1 MLKRFISWTLALALM
16 FSCSLASPV
25 FAADSAAATTMRL
38 ERTEGTVS
46 LTGKNEKSLVI
57 TEGMKL
63 ASGNTLTTK
72 AKSYAYISLDDK
84 KAVKLD
90 GSSSAEVQK
99 SGKKLEV
106 LLNSGKLFFN
116 VKVPLESDESLN
128 VRSSTMTAGVRG
140 TAGVIEIVNDQVS
153 KLHLLEGTVQL
164 TDYSSPSGK
173 ARVVTVQA
181 GQTATC
187 VSPTGSAGDAAV
199 SVEKME
205 VSAVPGFAAVEI
217 ARDPQLADKIRKQS
231 SLDVD
236 SMISGAQSRLDQDEA
251 AQLKRQQAAGSAVRE
266 NIIADSGIF
275 RDSSSAVGSSGG
287 GGGNN
292 GGGNSGGNAPTSPA
306 EPTPDSITLTG
317 AVTADMANAALT
329 SFSAVTIANGAAPSA
344 TTLTIQDGESVTV
357 PAGRSLTLE
366 RGTQTTIDGSLDV
379 AGTLVDSGL
388 IQCNVGNAVA
398 VSDTGV
404 FQFKGGI
411 LWGVPGLSAPPI
423 HNTGAFQDSS
433 GSRLSVTGAC
443 VLNEGSTY
451 MESLNDVFAALTGD
465 SNRLRLVTSSPGA
478 NPISGDLV
486 LPAGV
491 GVSLDLSSY
500 ELSLGQYSIT
510 VEDGASIS
518 LSGTGIISANETV
531 LRSAGRIDM
540 SGTFTL
546 RSRSGSAAALEISG
560 GDVRITGA
568 PKIYGGSSAITGAAP
583 ASHLTISGGT
593 LQSDSG
599 YAVTWAGTGEMTG
612 GTVYGYR
619 HAGSGS
625 HIFTLR
631 NGSVL
636 EPVSPTAGDPSSP
649 APVKLEA
656 EGFVVEGG
664 AAAVVQAASAS
675 AVIDNEQASFR
686 FNSGTV
692 AKAAGG
698 QYFADPEKVEYTV
711 PSGCAGLSNDENAQL
726 SYGIYDDPKSVVEQI
741 NLGNYPV
748 CHLYLRDGLE
758 LDKNIMGYN
767 LSITGV
773 GDASV
778 TISGNY
784 FSALVTI
791 QQAGTINNVVIV
803 NNSTDTTRIP
813 AALAAPNVPDGSYT
827 LKAKSEIVCLISGDQ
842 HIPGQYQDDGY
853 YTLTSD
859 QLRSALL

>member
-1 MLKRFISWTLALALM
+1 MLKRFMIRTLAIVLV
-16 FSCSLASPV
+16 FSCSLAAPV

-38 ERTEGTVS
+38 ERTERTVS

-187 VSPTGSAGDAAV
+187 VSSTGSAGDAAV

-251 AQLKRQQAAGSAVRE
+251 AQLKRQQAAGSAVKE

-275 RDSSSAVGSSGG
+275 RDRSSAVGSGG
-287 GGGNN
+287 G

-317 AVTADMANAALT
+317 AVTADMAKAALT

-636 EPVSPTAGDPSSP
+636 EPISPTAVDPSFP

-656 EGFVVEGG
+656 DGFVVEGG
-664 AAAVVQAASAS
+664 AAAVIQAAFAS
-675 AVIDNEQASFR
+675 SVIDNEQAPFR
-686 FNSGTV
+686 CNSGAIV
-692 AKAAGG
+692 KAAGG
-698 QYFADPEKVEYTV
+698 QYFADPDNVEYTV

-726 SYGIYDDPKSVVEQI
+726 SYGIYDNPKSIVEQI
-741 NLGNYPV
+741 NTGSMGIDTV

-773 GDASV
+773 GDAPV

-803 NNSTDTTRIP
+803 NNSTDTTSIP
-813 AALAAPNVPDGSYT
+813 AALAAPNVPDGLYT
-827 LKAKSEIVCLISGDQ
+827 LKAKSEIVCLISDDQ